1 MIDAY
6 TRKGSGKSLKIFLIR
21 MLSNTKKGLS
31 YIFSQPQQ
39 PPKNNFPKNS
49 DLLPSN
55 GITLH
60 LCLDGVILDFFF
72 KDAK

>member
-39 PPKNNFPKNS
+39 LPKKNFPKKLKPPPLQWIYIVS
-49 DLLPSN
+49 LL
-55 GITLH
+55 G
-60 LCLDGVILDFFF
+60 
-72 KDAK
+72 